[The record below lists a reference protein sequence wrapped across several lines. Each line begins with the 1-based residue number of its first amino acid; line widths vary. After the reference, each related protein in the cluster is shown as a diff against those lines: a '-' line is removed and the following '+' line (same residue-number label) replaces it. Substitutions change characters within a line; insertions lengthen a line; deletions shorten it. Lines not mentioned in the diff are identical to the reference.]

1 MDGGDALRY
10 PLLHGCFLMMMTPP
24 TNLESRLPAALP
36 ERPGIGEGA
45 RSFFGG
51 FGFVL
56 SKPDV
61 WPLAIVPIAI
71 ALALSATL
79 GWSIVAFLPSRIEV
93 LLGPSSS
100 AAFGVLAF
108 LVKVVATLM
117 AILVA
122 ALISFGLAQPL
133 SGPALERIV
142 RRVEADLG
150 APTWP
155 KTSILEDV
163 SRSLQSVLV
172 GYAFGLPTLAVLFVL
187 GLIFPPLTVVT
198 IPLKIVVTAIL
209 ITWDVCDYPL
219 SIRGIPISER
229 VSFLARNIRPVIGF
243 GLGLALISLIPCAL
257 LLVVPSGVAGAA
269 RLVFAIERWEA
280 ATGRAPSGGP
290 QLR

>member
-1 MDGGDALRY
+1 
-10 PLLHGCFLMMMTPP
+10 MMTPP
-24 TNLESRLPAALP
+24 PNPSSQLAAARP
-36 ERPGIGEGA
+36 ERPGVGEGA
-45 RSFFGG
+45 RSLFGG

-61 WPLAIVPIAI
+61 WPLAIVPVAV

-79 GWSIVAFLPSRIEV
+79 GWTIVALVPARIEA

-100 AAFGVLAF
+100 AAFGILAA
-108 LVKVVATLM
+108 LLKVVATLV
-117 AILVA
+117 AILLA
-122 ALISFGLAQPL
+122 AIISFTLAQPL

-155 KTSILEDV
+155 KTSLFEDV

-172 GYAFGLPTLAVLFVL
+172 GSAFALPILAVLFIL
-187 GLIFPPLTVVT
+187 DFIFPPIAVVA
-198 IPLKIVVTAIL
+198 IPLKIVVTAVL

-229 VSFLARNIRPVIGF
+229 VSFLARNIRPVLGF

-257 LLVVPSGVAGAA
+257 LLVLPAGVAGAA
-269 RLVFAIERWEA
+269 RLVVAIERWEA
-280 ATGRAPSGGP
+280 AARGSPGAPRIP
-290 QLR
+290 PKT